1 MTDTD
6 YINEHYPHAT
16 NSQKQAL
23 AERIAIMVI
32 DGMVELITSSVL
44 DVNAIMVIDGMVGEQ
59 KARQWAIFGKF
70 ED

>member
-1 MTDTD
+1 MTNHD

-16 NSQKQAL
+16 DSQKEAL
-23 AERIAIMVI
+23 AERI
-32 DGMVELITSSVL
+32 
-44 DVNAIMVIDGMVGEQ
+44 AIMVIDGMVGEQ